1 MLKAILTARQTMVEW
16 KSRMNPMLRAI
27 PRRLALGVVL
37 LLALDIAWRQL
48 PTTKLETAGIP
59 IFIAYLVIGA
69 ILLGRRLGLFLFLV
83 GMTLGTL
90 LGFANETKI
99 ALTQMPVTFHDL
111 AISAMNPGGLW
122 EAVGAPLPVRIV
134 TYAVA
139 IVLIAIFLYLAATGI
154 TRSIRKGKGVDV
166 AVAAA
171 LLIPAFGFSVS
182 DFAKKHFV
190 IVTKSE
196 LGMGLWQPSM
206 DATLARHVGSVP
218 YLSYSYFGYKR
229 RKRGDIYDIAA
240 PAQADTAEAG
250 LAVAPVFT
258 TSSGTQTEK
267 PNIVFILLES
277 TFDIGKV
284 FKLSNMAQD
293 RLFTANEYTRL
304 LSPLRVNA
312 IGGGTWVTEF
322 ETITGVDSRVFG
334 FYGSY
339 THSTISPFVTHTF
352 ASYLSGKGYSTTAIY
367 PVPGEFFNAR
377 NAYRNYG
384 FRHFY
389 DAKDLDFPGEW
400 RKNKD
405 PLIIRKAISVLG
417 NEASQPFFAYVLTLE
432 NHSPHSC
439 DNPGAN
445 SGSTVALIQAPKFP
459 GNCTINE
466 YLRRLRSTS
475 EAVFEMRDYLETL
488 EKKSGRPFV
497 LVVFGDHQPHTFT
510 SSTLFQYDFS
520 PFRTATPYDETFI
533 HVMSSIPGKFDCC
546 NGTVPAFVV
555 PSLVASMLAT
565 DPSDVYL
572 RNNLSLYR
580 ECGPDVVGAYRGA
593 AGSGPATKECRKAY
607 ESALD
612 DYRKHVVHF

>member
-1 MLKAILTARQTMVEW
+1 
-16 KSRMNPMLRAI
+16 MNAMLRAI
-27 PRRLALGVVL
+27 PRRIVVGVLL
-37 LLALDIAWRQL
+37 LLALDIAWRLL
-48 PTTKLETAGIP
+48 PTTKLETAGTSIL
-59 IFIAYLVIGA
+59 IAYLVIGA
-69 ILLGRRLGLFLFLV
+69 IVLGRRLGLFLFLV

-90 LGFANETKI
+90 LVFANKTKI

-122 EAVGAPLPVRIV
+122 EAVGAPLPVRIA
-134 TYAVA
+134 TYAVG
-139 IVLIAIFLYLAATGI
+139 IVLLAIFLYLAATGI
-154 TRSIRKGKGVDV
+154 TRSVKKGKGVHV
-166 AVAAA
+166 AVATA

-182 DFAKKHFV
+182 DFAEHHFV
-190 IVTKSE
+190 IVTQSE
-196 LGMGLWQPSM
+196 LGMGLWEPSM
-206 DATLARHVGSVP
+206 DASLAMHVGPVP

-229 RKRGDIYDIAA
+229 RKRGDIFDIAA
-240 PAQADTAEAG
+240 LAQADTAEDG

-258 TSSGTQTEK
+258 ASSGARTEK

-284 FKLSNMAQD
+284 FELSNLARD

-312 IGGGTWVTEF
+312 VGGGTWVTEF

-339 THSTISPFVTHTF
+339 THSTISPFVTHSF

-367 PVPGEFFNAR
+367 PVPGDFFNAR

-389 DAKDLDFPGEW
+389 DSKDIGLSERW
-400 RKNKD
+400 KKITY
-405 PLIIRKAISVLG
+405 PLIIGKAISVLE
-417 NEASQPFFAYVLTLE
+417 NEASEPFFAYVLTLE
-432 NHSPHSC
+432 NHSPHNC
-439 DNPGAN
+439 DVLGPE
-445 SGSTVALIQAPKFP
+445 SESTVTLTRAPEFP
-459 GNCTINE
+459 GNCSINK
-466 YLRRLRSTS
+466 YVRRLRSTS

-488 EKKSGRPFV
+488 EKKSGRPFI

-520 PFRTATPYDETFI
+520 AFRTSTPNDETFI
-533 HVMSSIPGKFDCC
+533 HVMSSLPGKFDCC

-555 PSLVASMLAT
+555 PSLVASMLGT

-593 AGSGPATKECRKAY
+593 TGSGPPTMECRKAY

-612 DYRKHVVHF
+612 YYRKHVVHF